1 MIRRFR
7 LADASACRDAFVAA
21 VLVGAAGR
29 YTTAELADWVGN
41 PAMSV
46 RYGAWLNQ
54 HITFVAEDG
63 IVAED
68 GRITGFMMLEATG
81 YLNMAFVRPDVMGK
95 GVADALYAAVLAEAR
110 TLALPRLHV
119 LASRLAQSFFARH
132 GWHVVRDIASS
143 GFAAIEGL
151 DPDQGPD
158 NTPLNRVM
166 VLRLT

>member
-1 MIRRFR
+1 M
-7 LADASACRDAFVAA
+7 
-21 VLVGAAGR
+21 
-29 YTTAELADWVGN
+29 
-41 PAMSV
+41 
-46 RYGAWLNQ
+46 NQ
-54 HITFVAEDG
+54 HITF
-63 IVAED
+63 VAED

-81 YLNMAFVRPDVMGK
+81 YLNMAFVRPEVMGK

-119 LASRLAQSFFARH
+119 LASRHAQSFFTRH
-132 GWHVVRDIASS
+132 GWHLVPDVAGSA
-143 GFAAIEGL
+143 FAVIEGL